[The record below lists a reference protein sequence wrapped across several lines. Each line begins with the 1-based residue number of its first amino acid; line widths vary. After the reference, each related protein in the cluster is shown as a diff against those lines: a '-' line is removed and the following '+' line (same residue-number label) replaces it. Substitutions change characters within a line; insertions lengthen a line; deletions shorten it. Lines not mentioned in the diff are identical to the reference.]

1 MTKSKSSVGGAM
13 EATPAA
19 TISVSSGVT
28 SSGTSTSVMA
38 PPVSTTS
45 ARKDATSKNSSIP
58 TSASITDP
66 SAKATVEDLTQ
77 SVNETMSAIKKT
89 STSVKDNK
97 PAPSSANTEAAPI
110 NSSSTTP
117 ASTTAP
123 TAKMFAKGT
132 TVAVQD
138 VVPAIKETSTS
149 TSDQK
154 SAAKQD
160 TSPSPEV
167 SLVKPKVVEKVFD
180 LPVVSDTYDSLVKLS
195 SPLSPYVEKIG
206 TLASPVVDQALE
218 FRARIEDKVPEGIQ
232 TGYTTTLNK
241 VVTAAVS
248 LDATLCL
255 GVDTLVE
262 KVPALKLATPT
273 LYNSTRESVGSYAT
287 LVATYVASFT
297 IAQVFLKAADLGL
310 ETTEGLLKLTA
321 NEKVDPILRGMRRVR
336 SEASS
341 LRKEGIVSN
350 GTVKAKTLEEATLI
364 GAMLEIFGLG
374 FFFNQPGNRRNGAE
388 EASLPEDED
397 AIDVV
402 AMLPSK
408 TRSGLLL

>member
-1 MTKSKSSVGGAM
+1 MTLA
-13 EATPAA
+13 
-19 TISVSSGVT
+19 
-28 SSGTSTSVMA
+28 
-38 PPVSTTS
+38 
-45 ARKDATSKNSSIP
+45 
-58 TSASITDP
+58 
-66 SAKATVEDLTQ
+66 
-77 SVNETMSAIKKT
+77 VNETISAFT
-89 STSVKDNK
+89 SAEDKK
-97 PAPSSANTEAAPI
+97 PAPSSSASTEAAPI
-110 NSSSTTP
+110 NSLSTTSS
-117 ASTTAP
+117 STTAP
-123 TAKMFAKGT
+123 TAMKPAKGT
-132 TVAVQD
+132 TVIAND
-138 VVPAIKETSTS
+138 VVPAIKETSS
-149 TSDQK
+149 PASDQK
-154 SAAKQD
+154 ATDKKD
-160 TSPSPEV
+160 TTPEV
-167 SLVKPKVVEKVFD
+167 SQNYVKPKVVEKVFD
-180 LPVVSDTYDSLVKLS
+180 LPVVSDTYDSSVKLS

-206 TLASPVVDQALE
+206 TLASPVVDQALDI
-218 FRARIEDKVPEGIQ
+218 RARIEDKVPEGVQ

-321 NEKVDPILRGMRRVR
+321 NEKVGPILGGMRRVR

-364 GAMLEIFGLG
+364 GAMLEIFGLSS
-374 FFFNQPGNRRNGAE
+374 FFNQPGNSRDGAE

-397 AIDVV
+397 AIDIV

-408 TRSGLLL
+408 TRSGLVL

>member
-1 MTKSKSSVGGAM
+1 MTKSKSSVGSAM

-97 PAPSSANTEAAPI
+97 PAPSSAITEAAPI

-180 LPVVSDTYDSLVKLS
+180 LPVVSDTFDSLVKLS

-206 TLASPVVDQALE
+206 TLASPVVEQALE

-241 VVTAAVS
+241 VSYPSIYQLKPQCYKLQGGHRGNFIGRHLV
-248 LDATLCL
+248 L
-255 GVDTLVE
+255 G
-262 KVPALKLATPT
+262 
-273 LYNSTRESVGSYAT
+273 R
-287 LVATYVASFT
+287 
-297 IAQVFLKAADLGL
+297 
-310 ETTEGLLKLTA
+310 
-321 NEKVDPILRGMRRVR
+321 
-336 SEASS
+336 
-341 LRKEGIVSN
+341 
-350 GTVKAKTLEEATLI
+350 
-364 GAMLEIFGLG
+364 
-374 FFFNQPGNRRNGAE
+374 
-388 EASLPEDED
+388 
-397 AIDVV
+397 
-402 AMLPSK
+402 
-408 TRSGLLL
+408 

>member
-1 MTKSKSSVGGAM
+1 MTKSKSSVSSAM
-13 EATPAA
+13 EATPAT
-19 TISVSSGVT
+19 TISASSGVT
-28 SSGTSTSVMA
+28 LSTSVMTS
-38 PPVSTTS
+38 PVSTPS
-45 ARKDATSKNSSIP
+45 ASKDAASKTSSSP
-58 TSASITDP
+58 TSASITVP
-66 SAKATVEDLTQ
+66 SAKSSVEDMTQ
-77 SVNETMSAIKKT
+77 SVNETTSAIKKT
-89 STSVKDNK
+89 STSTKDKK
-97 PAPSSANTEAAPI
+97 PAPSSSTRTETAPI
-110 NSSSTTP
+110 NPLSTTS

-123 TAKMFAKGT
+123 TAKMSAKDT
-132 TVAVQD
+132 TVTAYD
-138 VVPAIKETSTS
+138 VVLAIKETPT
-149 TSDQK
+149 TDSDKK

-160 TSPSPEV
+160 TSLEV
-167 SLVKPKVVEKVFD
+167 SQGFVKPKVVEKVFD

-218 FRARIEDKVPEGIQ
+218 FRARIEDKVPEGVQ

-248 LDATLCL
+248 LDATLCS

-262 KVPALKLATPT
+262 KVPALKQATPT

-310 ETTEGLLKLTA
+310 ETTDGLLKLTA
-321 NEKVDPILRGMRRVR
+321 NEKVDPILRGVRRVR
-336 SEASS
+336 SEATS
-341 LRKEGIVSN
+341 LRKEGIVLN

-364 GAMLEIFGLG
+364 GAMLEISGLG
-374 FFFNQPGNRRNGAE
+374 SFFNQPLNSRDGAE

-397 AIDVV
+397 AIDIV

-408 TRSGLLL
+408 TRSGLVL